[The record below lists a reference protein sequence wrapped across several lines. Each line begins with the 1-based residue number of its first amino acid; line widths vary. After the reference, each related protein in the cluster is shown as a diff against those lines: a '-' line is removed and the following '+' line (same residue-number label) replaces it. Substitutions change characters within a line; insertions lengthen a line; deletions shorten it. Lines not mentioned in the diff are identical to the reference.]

1 MVVTQGIAVN
11 RFTLLMRMVIIRY
24 MQDSSPPKPES
35 PIASN
40 ADQAQPRTITSRML
54 FEGARE
60 IFIDHDGRLYRM
72 RITQN
77 GKLLLTT

>member
-1 MVVTQGIAVN
+1 MHPTP
-11 RFTLLMRMVIIRY
+11 T
-24 MQDSSPPKPES
+24 PKPEALVAAKS
-35 PIASN
+35 GQPPI
-40 ADQAQPRTITSRML
+40 RTITTQLL

>member
-1 MVVTQGIAVN
+1 MRNSPDPTPEAVA
-11 RFTLLMRMVIIRY
+11 TKTGL
-24 MQDSSPPKPES
+24 PP
-35 PIASN
+35 I
-40 ADQAQPRTITSRML
+40 RTITSQKL
-54 FEGARE
+54 FDGARE

>member
-1 MVVTQGIAVN
+1 
-11 RFTLLMRMVIIRY
+11 
-24 MQDSSPPKPES
+24 MQDSSNTKPES
-35 PIASN
+35 PIAAN
-40 ADQAQPRTITSRML
+40 DNPAQPRTITSRML

-60 IFIDHDGRLYRM
+60 ICIDHDGRLYRM